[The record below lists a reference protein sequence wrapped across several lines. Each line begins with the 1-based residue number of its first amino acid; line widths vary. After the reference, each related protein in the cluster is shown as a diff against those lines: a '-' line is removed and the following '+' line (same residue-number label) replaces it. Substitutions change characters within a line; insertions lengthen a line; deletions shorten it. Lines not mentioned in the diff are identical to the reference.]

1 MTRQNKKL
9 ILGFVIVFLVVGGFF
24 AVVGVGKKMRVIPAS
39 FLTPKPKVLGTKAEE
54 IHNAAI
60 EDSDGDGLVNIV
72 EQQLGT
78 DMNNA
83 DTDGDGFSDGQEVQS
98 GHDPLQKPDGTK
110 VAPVSSLIDP
120 VNVNDATNTVDGTQS
135 VSSASNST
143 ANSSGNSTAGTNTTD
158 DFSKDTDSDGL
169 TDGQEK
175 LLGTDIKQK
184 DTDHDG
190 FSDTQEIVNGYDPL
204 KK

>member
-24 AVVGVGKKMRVIPAS
+24 AVIGVGKKMGVIPSS

-54 IHNAAI
+54 VHNAAI
-60 EDSDGDGLVNIV
+60 VDSDGDGLVNIV

-83 DTDGDGFSDGQEVQS
+83 DSDDDGFNDGQEVQS

-110 VAPVSSLIDP
+110 VAPVSSSLDP
-120 VNVNDATNTVDGTQS
+120 VNVNNGTNSVDDTN
-135 VSSASNST
+135 SASNST
-143 ANSSGNSTAGTNTTD
+143 NSTGSSGSGAVATNGTD
-158 DFSKDTDSDGL
+158 DFSKDTDADGL

-190 FSDTQEIVNGYDPL
+190 FSDTEEIVNGYDPL
-204 KK
+204 RK